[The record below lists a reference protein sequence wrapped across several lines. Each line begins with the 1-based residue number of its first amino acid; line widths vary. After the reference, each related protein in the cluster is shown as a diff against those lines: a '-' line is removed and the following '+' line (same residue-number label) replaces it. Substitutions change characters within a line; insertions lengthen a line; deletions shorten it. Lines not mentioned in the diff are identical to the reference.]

1 MHLQTITSLIFLFH
15 LLQLLITACQ
25 ASSIFFVNIE
35 NRFSEFYNSRVLS
48 FLFIAS
54 YANCHLVQRTDSP
67 FFFPSLS
74 VSIGYK
80 MEKVNKKRNL
90 DVWVQRVGW
99 LQEFQTGRHIRS
111 SFMVFQSLYTT
122 FQIVCQ
128 NFSDETG
135 KWKKPS
141 LLLMFLLRFMYV
153 VKVISLCPS
162 FMVFALF
169 WSFYMLRQSIIF
181 DSIWF
186 LLKIIII
193 IIITKPKVF
202 IILN

>member
-1 MHLQTITSLIFLFH
+1 
-15 LLQLLITACQ
+15 
-25 ASSIFFVNIE
+25 
-35 NRFSEFYNSRVLS
+35 
-48 FLFIAS
+48 
-54 YANCHLVQRTDSP
+54 
-67 FFFPSLS
+67 
-74 VSIGYK
+74 
-80 MEKVNKKRNL
+80 
-90 DVWVQRVGW
+90 
-99 LQEFQTGRHIRS
+99 
-111 SFMVFQSLYTT
+111 MVFQSLYTT

-141 LLLMFLLRFMYV
+141 LLLMFLLRFMHV

-169 WSFYMLRQSIIF
+169 WSFYMLRQSIIV

-186 LLKIIII
+186 LLKIIIII

>member
-1 MHLQTITSLIFLFH
+1 MLQPELSSLSLLSHYISLELKWACRRAEKQLWEDNSGLERLTWTMHLQTITSLIFLFH

-67 FFFPSLS
+67 FFFFPSLS

-141 LLLMFLLRFMYV
+141 LLLMFLLRFMFV
-153 VKVISLCPS
+153 VK
-162 FMVFALF
+162 
-169 WSFYMLRQSIIF
+169 W
-181 DSIWF
+181 
-186 LLKIIII
+186 
-193 IIITKPKVF
+193 
-202 IILN
+202 